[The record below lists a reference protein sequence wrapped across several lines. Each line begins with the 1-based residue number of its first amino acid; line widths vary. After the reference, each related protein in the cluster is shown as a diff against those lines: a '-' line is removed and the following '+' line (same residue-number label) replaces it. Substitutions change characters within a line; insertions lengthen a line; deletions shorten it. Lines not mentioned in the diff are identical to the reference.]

1 MRPAAGQSRRS
12 LALAGQRR
20 WKNNFSPPLAL
31 GSRAEPS
38 GRPGMGYRQRWKAG
52 TALVPAVV
60 AAQRLLKPLR
70 LSGPAH
76 RARRTQSPHCHLPRG
91 AGWDPNIW
99 PQRVSPAS
107 AGAAGVAEQ
116 LVGGKVPF
124 LPFWLLEK
132 GALSSFRVL
141 LLGLFSC
148 LSSRGC
154 CAIGLETKG
163 AQKKKQTENGRLGSN
178 SGKWGVW
185 DLVPVFVRSNC
196 FFFSFIMGGF
206 FGNPGLSLDLGNALQ
221 NQTPQPL
228 RAFPAWDHGSS
239 ADQENAQPKTKR
251 RQMLGLA

>member
-20 WKNNFSPPLAL
+20 WKNNFPPPLAL
-31 GSRAEPS
+31 GSRAEQS

-76 RARRTQSPHCHLPRG
+76 RARIVTCPAAPAGTPTSGHSACPQPAPGLREWQSSWSG
-91 AGWDPNIW
+91 
-99 PQRVSPAS
+99 
-107 AGAAGVAEQ
+107 
-116 LVGGKVPF
+116 
-124 LPFWLLEK
+124 EK
-132 GALSSFRVL
+132 
-141 LLGLFSC
+141 C
-148 LSSRGC
+148 LSSPSGSWRKGLFLHSGFC
-154 CAIGLETKG
+154 CSGFSAASRAAVAVPSGWRQRAPKKTKSKLRLEGWAAIAGSGECGIWFLCLYGLT
-163 AQKKKQTENGRLGSN
+163 A
-178 SGKWGVW
+178 
-185 DLVPVFVRSNC
+185 